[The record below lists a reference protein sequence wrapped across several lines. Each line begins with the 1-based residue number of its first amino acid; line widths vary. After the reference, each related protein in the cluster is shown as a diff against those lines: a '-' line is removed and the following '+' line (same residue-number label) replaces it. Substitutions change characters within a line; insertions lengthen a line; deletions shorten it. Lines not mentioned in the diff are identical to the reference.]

1 MEAVGSG
8 VVGPPL
14 KLDEE
19 KKMGEG
25 GGGGGGREGG
35 DLGRGEKRGEGSGS
49 QGFWV
54 FRRFKHFDSA
64 VAHDK
69 NKSRMFLLIF

>member
-1 MEAVGSG
+1 LEAVGSG

-25 GGGGGGREGG
+25 GGGGREGG
-35 DLGRGEKRGEGSGS
+35 DLGRGEKRGEGEWGPGVL
-49 QGFWV
+49 GF
-54 FRRFKHFDSA
+54 SE
-64 VAHDK
+64 
-69 NKSRMFLLIF
+69 I

>member
-1 MEAVGSG
+1 LEAVGSG

-19 KKMGEG
+19 KKMG

-35 DLGRGEKRGEGSGS
+35 DLGRGEKRGEGVGTWGSGFS
-49 QGFWV
+49 EILKF
-54 FRRFKHFDSA
+54 
-64 VAHDK
+64 
-69 NKSRMFLLIF
+69 